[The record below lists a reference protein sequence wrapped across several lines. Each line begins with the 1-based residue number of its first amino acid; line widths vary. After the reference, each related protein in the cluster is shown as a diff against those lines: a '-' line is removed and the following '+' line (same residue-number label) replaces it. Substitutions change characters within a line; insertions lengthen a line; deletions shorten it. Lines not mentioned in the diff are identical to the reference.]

1 MTITKHSY
9 TKLTHEQREDLKRR
23 VSAVRKP
30 LARKQE
36 RLERASEN
44 GVIEVLERRVIDMG
58 FTCMWEGCDEPVNSY
73 RGMACYCTVLQENG
87 KTHRQMSLA
96 KRDKPRSAPAPAPAP
111 PPQTPNPSPQ
121 PDVDDDT
128 IVGEQETVW
137 DKIAATAKD
146 IKHAESLVDDALK
159 HLQECEAAVQRLSDD
174 LRELIQ
180 ETRL

>member
-1 MTITKHSY
+1 
-9 TKLTHEQREDLKRR
+9 
-23 VSAVRKP
+23 
-30 LARKQE
+30 
-36 RLERASEN
+36 
-44 GVIEVLERRVIDMG
+44 
-58 FTCMWEGCDEPVNSY
+58 
-73 RGMACYCTVLQENG
+73 
-87 KTHRQMSLA
+87 MSLPVLLQHCA
-96 KRDKPRSAPAPAPAP
+96 VTRHTSIRIDWFIATFPHACESHANHPPLKNFDNTIFARALKSLLLSGKRLFYSTDTTLQVLALFVCELGIAMLRYRHGQPAPAPL
-111 PPQTPNPSPQ
+111 PQTPNPSPQ